1 MGVASIRSR
10 PVQGRGVKSQGLDQP
25 EGCGDLS
32 MLLEVSLELSESL
45 DLDTVLQTAIIGAV
59 GVLRLDSGA
68 IYLLKDGSLKLG
80 ATVPPLPP
88 GYRLDDTLLAL
99 DKHPHIAEALHSRKP
114 VFISNVD
121 EVELTAGERAA
132 IEGRGLTSILY
143 VPVIAR
149 GVPEAVI
156 IVGSTEVHEGFS
168 GREVALCQ
176 MLSAEIG
183 YAVANARLYE
193 AVESAAR
200 ELRAAYDATL
210 AGWSQALEMRDQ
222 DTRGHTDRSAEL
234 AVELARRLGV
244 PEEHLGNVRRGAL
257 LHDIGKM
264 AVPDHILHKP
274 GPLHESEWLVMK
286 KHPEFAWELLRGIGF
301 LSSALEI
308 PFCHH
313 ERWDGSGYPRGLQGE
328 DIPLPARIFA
338 VIDVYDALTSDRP
351 YRMAWTHEEALA
363 YIDSQAGVQ
372 FDPVVVRAFLE
383 HTGTVGYG
391 LS

>member
-1 MGVASIRSR
+1 MSGQR
-10 PVQGRGVKSQGLDQP
+10 LDPP

-45 DLDTVLQTAIIGAV
+45 DLDTVLQTAIIGAI

-80 ATVPPLPP
+80 ATVPPLPA
-88 GYRLDDTLLAL
+88 GYHVDDHLLQL
-99 DKHPHIAEALHSRKP
+99 NEHPHIVDALQSRRP
-114 VFISNVD
+114 VFISDVRAA
-121 EVELTAGERAA
+121 ELTPGERAA
-132 IEGRGLTSILY
+132 IEGRGLASILY
-143 VPVIAR
+143 VPVVAR
-149 GVPEAVI
+149 MVPEAVI
-156 IVGSTEVHEGFS
+156 VIGSAEVHEGFS
-168 GREVALCQ
+168 EREVALCQ

-244 PEEHLGNVRRGAL
+244 PEAQLGNVRRGAL

-264 AVPDHILHKP
+264 AVPDSILHKP
-274 GPLHESEWLVMK
+274 GPLDESEWLVMK

-351 YRMAWTHEEALA
+351 YRPAWRHEEALA

-372 FDPVVVRAFLE
+372 FDPHVVAAFLQ
-383 HTGTVGYG
+383 HTGSVGYG

>member
-1 MGVASIRSR
+1 MSGQR
-10 PVQGRGVKSQGLDQP
+10 LDLP
-25 EGCGDLS
+25 DGFGDLS

-45 DLDTVLQTAIIGAV
+45 DLETVLQTAIVGAV

-68 IYLLKDGSLKLG
+68 IYLLKDGNLRLG
-80 ATVPPLPP
+80 ATVPPLPS
-88 GYRLDDTLLAL
+88 GYRVESSMLAL
-99 DKHPHIAEALHSRKP
+99 DEHPHISEALHSRRP
-114 VFISNVD
+114 VFIRDANKV
-121 EVELTAGERAA
+121 VLTASEQAA
-132 IEGRGLTSILY
+132 IEGRKIRSILY
-143 VPVIAR
+143 VPVVAR

-156 IVGSTEVHEGFS
+156 IVGSASVHEGFS

-183 YAVANARLYE
+183 YAVTNARLYE

-222 DTRGHTDRSAEL
+222 DTRGHTDRSADL

-244 PEEHLGNVRRGAL
+244 PEEQLGNVRRGAL

-264 AVPDHILHKP
+264 AVPDRILHKA
-274 GPLHESEWLVMK
+274 GPLDEAEWLVMR

-313 ERWDGSGYPRGLQGE
+313 ERWDGSGYPRGLRGE

-351 YRMAWTHEEALA
+351 YRMAWTHDEALV

-372 FDPVVVRAFLE
+372 FDPEVVRAFLE
-383 HTGTVGYG
+383 HTGSVGYG